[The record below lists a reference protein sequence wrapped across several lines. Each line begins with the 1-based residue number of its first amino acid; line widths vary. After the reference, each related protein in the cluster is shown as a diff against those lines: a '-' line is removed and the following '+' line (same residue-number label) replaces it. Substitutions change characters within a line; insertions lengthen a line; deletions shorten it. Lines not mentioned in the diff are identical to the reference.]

1 MEVQI
6 PTEKQIEME
15 AEDEDERLDHEKNPM
30 KIVENE
36 RVELEKNEQEEAK
49 MNELK
54 NEQIKE
60 VEDTEKMN
68 EPEND
73 QHQIEKNEQVEEID
87 KSDFTEKMNEPGEV
101 NKNEQRQVEENE
113 QVEEIEKSECTEKMN
128 EPGDEQVEVNKNEQ
142 LKNEQNEQKIEINKV
157 ECPEKMN
164 EIENEQVKIK
174 NEQLEIQSQK
184 SEPGSPEM
192 ENFFHN
198 NVKIEDL
205 EETNPFKD
213 DLNQSMDN
221 LNLLKPDPNSSMMM
235 MQRCKSESDLLAP
248 QKPPRIFAKN
258 KKKPISSIR
267 SKSPYDKY
275 KARSMMPSVEE
286 YPEDLNPFGDD
297 EEDEP
302 VKVQPEP
309 SKPVISPQSSI
320 GEYPDDKNPFGEDED
335 DVFVELPKLRKP
347 IQVDHPKPFK
357 RRPSRKSYRAP
368 QPPKGVR
375 PFSIIVQE
383 EKRIF

>member
-15 AEDEDERLDHEKNPM
+15 AEDENERLDHEKNPM

-142 LKNEQNEQKIEINKV
+142 LKNEQKIEINKV

-335 DVFVELPKLRKP
+335 EVFVELPKLRKP

>member
-15 AEDEDERLDHEKNPM
+15 AEDENERLDHEKNPM

-142 LKNEQNEQKIEINKV
+142 LKNEQKIEINKV

-184 SEPGSPEM
+184 NEPGSPEM

-335 DVFVELPKLRKP
+335 EVFVELPKLRKP